1 MALDERPLQLYINS
15 GESMASDNIEELAA
29 FFPIDT
35 VGLCPPET
43 ILVPVVGIILVLVTG
58 KIFLKAFNPLS

>member
-1 MALDERPLQLYINS
+1 
-15 GESMASDNIEELAA
+15 MASDNIEELAA

-43 ILVPVVGIILVLVTG
+43 ILVPVVGIILALVAG
-58 KIFLKAFNPLS
+58 KIFLKAYNRLP